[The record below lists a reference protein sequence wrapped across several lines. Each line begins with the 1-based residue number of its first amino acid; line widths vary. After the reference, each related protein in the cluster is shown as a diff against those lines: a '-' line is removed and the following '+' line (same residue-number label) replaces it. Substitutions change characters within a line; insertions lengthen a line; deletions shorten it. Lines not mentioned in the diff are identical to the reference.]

1 MALLILNT
9 GLMMRR
15 SLIVS
20 LSIGLA
26 VAAATPYFV
35 FGFDGCP
42 LDNNRALAQYNDN
55 KPVIS
60 NQFVDGNQNAIAKA
74 LVPLWLNRFTSR
86 DADPGIRLKGYDI
99 HNINVAQWA
108 GDQFLALVTFSVKPE
123 KCSYEEW
130 LTGNGEES
138 QDWVRNKCL
147 FFTIVKRDDRYIVES
162 VGSSP

>member
-26 VAAATPYFV
+26 VAVATAHFF

-108 GDQFLALVTFSVKPE
+108 GDQFLALVTF
-123 KCSYEEW
+123 
-130 LTGNGEES
+130 
-138 QDWVRNKCL
+138 
-147 FFTIVKRDDRYIVES
+147 
-162 VGSSP
+162 